1 MAAAIGSGRSDHGTS
16 PYHKKVFESS
26 KHTNCFLLAGNR
38 KDMKP
43 TPNIKPTAQ
52 KFPLVDYCYHAPML
66 NPSSAPPIKRSNSLR
81 DISRDYFDAEAD
93 REFTTEAAVFGTLI
107 VMAIVPI
114 MSGMSA
120 VVQLLRSLPL
130 F

>member
-1 MAAAIGSGRSDHGTS
+1 
-16 PYHKKVFESS
+16 
-26 KHTNCFLLAGNR
+26 
-38 KDMKP
+38 MKP
-43 TPNIKPTAQ
+43 CQNTRSE

-66 NPSSAPPIKRSNSLR
+66 NRSSAPCVKKSNSLR
-81 DISRDYFDAEAD
+81 DISRDYFDAEAN

-120 VVQLLRSLPL
+120 VVQLLRALPL

>member
-1 MAAAIGSGRSDHGTS
+1 
-16 PYHKKVFESS
+16 
-26 KHTNCFLLAGNR
+26 
-38 KDMKP
+38 MKP
-43 TPNIKPTAQ
+43 TQNIRLDSQ
-52 KFPLVDYCYHAPML
+52 KFPLVEYCYHAPML
-66 NPSSAPPIKRSNSLR
+66 NPSSAPCVKRSNSLR
-81 DISRDYFDAEAD
+81 DISRDYFDAEAN

-114 MSGMSA
+114 MAGMSA

>member
-1 MAAAIGSGRSDHGTS
+1 
-16 PYHKKVFESS
+16 
-26 KHTNCFLLAGNR
+26 
-38 KDMKP
+38 MKQSQNVRP
-43 TPNIKPTAQ
+43 GAQ

-66 NPSSAPPIKRSNSLR
+66 NPASAPCVKKSNSLR
-81 DISRDYFDAEAD
+81 DISRDYFDAESN

-107 VMAIVPI
+107 VMAIMPI
-114 MSGMSA
+114 VAGMSA

>member
-1 MAAAIGSGRSDHGTS
+1 MRPGA
-16 PYHKKVFESS
+16 E
-26 KHTNCFLLAGNR
+26 
-38 KDMKP
+38 
-43 TPNIKPTAQ
+43 
-52 KFPLVDYCYHAPML
+52 KFPLVDYRYHAQML
-66 NPSSAPPIKRSNSLR
+66 NRSSAPCVKRSNSLR
-81 DISRDYFDAEAD
+81 DISRDYFDAEAN

-120 VVQLLRSLPL
+120 VVQLLRALPL